1 MWSFIIGIILLFI
14 IVGFIYIMKSNK
26 KKDKEEKEEKEVGL
40 LVNDTNSF
48 FPTVQIV
55 ENRINIP
62 NEKNKINDLEI
73 KKVYQL

>member
-1 MWSFIIGIILLFI
+1 MWLFIIGIILLVI
-14 IVGFIYIMKSNK
+14 IVGLIYIMKSNK
-26 KKDKEEKEEKEVGL
+26 KKDKEEKEVGL
-40 LVNDTNSF
+40 LVNDTNIF